1 MDDMSSQGSYMIRAN
16 HIDDSSSQS
25 SFLVKVDQKYN
36 DEINSQD
43 SFIQR
48 KPSDKVL
55 DD

>member
-36 DEINSQD
+36 DEINS
-43 SFIQR
+43 
-48 KPSDKVL
+48 
-55 DD
+55 